1 MVAVAPEKSS
11 PRDFLTWGVTV
22 PLFVFSR
29 EVRIVIW
36 QSAAFSVPASG
47 SLLKTGVVWED
58 LPPDPF
64 FLFPVVRV
72 PREVFEKIR
81 KRDLSVSDYDSILSP
96 EQKKP
101 TWADLISECEALGLS
116 PGEALMKIKG
126 PKGR

>member
-64 FLFPVVRV
+64 FRFPVVRV
-72 PREVFEKIR
+72 PRETLEKIR
-81 KRDLSVSDYDSILSP
+81 KRDLSVAEYDAILTP
-96 EQKKP
+96 KKDP
-101 TWADLISECEALGLS
+101 TWAEVVSACEERGLTPGDVLRLIQKKE
-116 PGEALMKIKG
+116 KK
-126 PKGR
+126 